1 MAVIQFG
8 IEFSPRRG
16 YSGRREARMT
26 IEHLMIQIAL
36 IVLAAR
42 SCGAVLRW
50 LGQSEVIGEMLGG
63 ILLGPSLLGL
73 IDHGQVLHWLFPP
86 DSMPFLSLLSQLGV
100 MFFMFTVGLELDLRK
115 LRGKGKAVVLTGL
128 TSLGGPFVAGIF
140 IAIALLRYPTLIGKV
155 PSDIAFVAMV
165 ATALGLSAFPVLAKR
180 IRDRAMHKSALGA
193 FTLAA
198 AAVLDLTGWCMLA
211 LTYDLAKTRLGGGHT
226 PLWLTGLLGL
236 KTAVLAGAYVV
247 VMMFFVRRFLWR
259 FQAHFQVR
267 GYASR
272 DLLALA
278 IFSLF
283 ISGLVASSLGINPVF
298 GAFMIGLIFPSDE
311 QFVTRVTSSVEDVT
325 LLILMPIFFASVG
338 LHVNIAEL
346 NSAGAWKLWLA
357 LVGVLFAVK
366 FVFSFLP
373 AKLLALGWKEASIL
387 GLLLNTH
394 GVVEL
399 VVLNL
404 AFQLHAIS
412 ERTMTLAVFALLA
425 VTLLS
430 SVITSL
436 VELPSKRSAIRGASE
451 GESDDD
457 KAKIGPSTHILVCL
471 AQRSTAVGLVR
482 AAVALLAG
490 QPGKL
495 TLLQLVSPSASLG
508 VTAQEAKTQ
517 DVTDIAMR
525 EAQEAKIPAQT
536 LLLPTLR
543 IARDITLVTRHYRAD
558 WVILGSHRGILDTS
572 AIGGVVDHVLK
583 RSKANVAILVTKNPR
598 PIERVLVPYLGEAQ
612 DAGALLAAY
621 RISRSKNVQ
630 ITIVHVVSPIRDDKA
645 HPLGVADMVEKYLPN
660 VDGGNQIRM
669 QVIESDRPVDV
680 VLEKSRDFDLMILGL
695 SPLWKLRHNLLGA
708 AQTSVA
714 QLSDC
719 SILIVRAASPARV

>member
-1 MAVIQFG
+1 M
-8 IEFSPRRG
+8 P
-16 YSGRREARMT
+16 

-50 LGQSEVIGEMLGG
+50 MGQSEVIGEMLGG
-63 ILLGPSLLGL
+63 ILIGPSLLGL
-73 IDHGQVLHWLFPP
+73 IDHGQLLHWFFPP
-86 DSMPFLSLLSQLGV
+86 NSMPFLKLLSELGV

-115 LRGKGKAVVLTGL
+115 LHGKGKAVILTGL
-128 TSLGGPFVAGIF
+128 TSVGGPFVAGIF
-140 IAIALLRYPTLIGKV
+140 IAIALLQHPAIVGKV
-155 PSDIAFVAMV
+155 QSNIAFVAMV

-180 IRDRAMHKSALGA
+180 IRDRAMHKSALGT
-193 FTLAA
+193 FTLAS
-198 AAVLDLTGWCMLA
+198 AAVLDLTGWCVLA
-211 LTYDLAKTRLGGGHT
+211 LTYDLAKTRLGGAHT
-226 PLWLTGLLGL
+226 SLWMTGLLGL
-236 KTAVLAGAYVV
+236 KTVVLAGAYVW

-259 FQAHFQVR
+259 FQSHFQVR
-267 GYASR
+267 GYVSR

-283 ISGLVASSLGINPVF
+283 ISGLVASSLGINPIF
-298 GAFMIGLIFPSDE
+298 GAFMMGLIFPSDE
-311 QFVTRVTSSVEDVT
+311 QFVSRVAASVEDVT
-325 LLILMPIFFASVG
+325 LLILLPIFFASVG

-346 NSAGAWKLWLA
+346 NSAGAWKLWLE

-366 FVFSFLP
+366 FFFSFLP
-373 AKLLALGWKEASIL
+373 AKILALGWKDASIL

-404 AFQLHAIS
+404 AFELHAIS
-412 ERTMTLAVFALLA
+412 DRTMTLAVFALLA

-436 VELPSKRSAIRGASE
+436 VELPSRRSAIRRGA
-451 GESDDD
+451 ESDAEGG
-457 KAKIGPSTHILVCL
+457 KSAGGPDTHILVCL
-471 AQRSTAVGLVR
+471 AQKSTAAGLVR
-482 AAVALLAG
+482 AAVALLAE
-490 QPGKL
+490 QPGRL
-495 TLLQLVSPSASLG
+495 TLLQLVAPSASLAA
-508 VTAQEAKTQ
+508 TTQ
-517 DVTDIAMR
+517 DIRDQDVMDIALH
-525 EAQEAKIPAQT
+525 EAQQT
-536 LLLPTLR
+536 KTVVKTLALPTVR
-543 IARDITLVTRHYRAD
+543 VSRDITLVARHHHAD
-558 WVILGSHRGILDTS
+558 WVLLGSHRGILDVS
-572 AIGGVVDHVLK
+572 ALGGVVDYVLK
-583 RSKANVAILVTKNPR
+583 RTASNVAILVAKTSR
-598 PIERVLVPYLGEAQ
+598 PIEHVLVPYLGEAQ

-630 ITIVHVVSPIRDDKA
+630 ITILHVVSPQRNDGQQ
-645 HPLGVADMVEKYLPN
+645 PLGVAAMVEKYIPN

-714 QLSDC
+714 QVAGC
-719 SILIVRAASPARV
+719 SLLIVRAADSKH

>member
-1 MAVIQFG
+1 
-8 IEFSPRRG
+8 
-16 YSGRREARMT
+16 MT

-36 IVLAAR
+36 IVVAAR
-42 SCGAVLRW
+42 ICGAVLRL

-73 IDHGQVLHWLFPP
+73 IDHGHLLHWLFPP
-86 DSMPFLSLLSQLGV
+86 ESMPFLNLLSELGV
-100 MFFMFTVGLELDLRK
+100 MFFMFTVGLELDLRTLK
-115 LRGKGKAVVLTGL
+115 GKGKAVILTGL
-128 TSLGGPFVAGIF
+128 TSVGGPFIAGIF
-140 IAIALLRYPTLIGKV
+140 IAIALLQHPAITGKIH
-155 PSDIAFVAMV
+155 SHIAFVAMM

-180 IRDRAMHKSALGA
+180 IRDRAMHKSALGT

-198 AAVLDLTGWCMLA
+198 AAVLDLTGWCVLA

-226 PLWLTGLLGL
+226 PLWMTGLLGL
-236 KTAVLAGAYVV
+236 KTAVLATAYVV

-267 GYASR
+267 GYVSR

-311 QFVTRVTSSVEDVT
+311 QFVSRVTTSVEDVT

-338 LHVNIAEL
+338 LHVNIAEI
-346 NSAGAWKLWLA
+346 NSPGAWKLWLA
-357 LVGVLFAVK
+357 LVGILFAVK
-366 FVFSFLP
+366 FFFSFLP
-373 AKLLALGWKEASIL
+373 AKILALGWKEASIF

-412 ERTMTLAVFALLA
+412 ERTITLAVFALLA

-430 SVITSL
+430 SIVASL
-436 VELPSKRSAIRGASE
+436 VELPSKRSAIRSGSE
-451 GESDDD
+451 AKTDDG
-457 KAKIGPSTHILVCL
+457 KPTAGPETHILVCL
-471 AQRSTAVGLVR
+471 AQQSTAVGLVR

-495 TLLQLVSPSASLG
+495 TLLQLVSPSTSLG
-508 VTAQEAKTQ
+508 VTAQEIKNQ

-525 EAQEAKIPAQT
+525 EVAEAKVPANT
-536 LLLPTLR
+536 LSLPTLR
-543 IARDITLVTRHYRAD
+543 IARDITLVAQHHQAD
-558 WVILGSHRGILDTS
+558 WVVLGSHRGILDPS
-572 AIGGVVDHVLK
+572 ALGGVVDHVLK
-583 RSKANVAILVTKNPR
+583 RAKANVAILVAKKSQ
-598 PIERVLVPYLGEAQ
+598 PIEQVLVPYLGEAQ

-630 ITIVHVVSPIRDDKA
+630 ITIVHVVSPKRDNTA
-645 HPLGVADMVEKYLPN
+645 QPLGVAAMVEKYLPN

-714 QLSDC
+714 QLAGC
-719 SILIVRAASPARV
+719 SLLIVRAANTNTASKRD